1 MGIRSPQLLPGMI
14 PLIRTP
20 CIIDL
25 SPIPVTKLIPL
36 VQQRRI
42 GSSPTGIVAGYL

>member
-25 SPIPVTKLIPL
+25 SPIPVTNGMLLAHPVGSAKEDL
-36 VQQRRI
+36 VPR
-42 GSSPTGIVAGYL
+42 GS

>member
-1 MGIRSPQLLPGMI
+1 MGIRSPQLAAIDTGMI

-25 SPIPVTKLIPL
+25 SPIPVTNGMRLIPL
-36 VQQRRI
+36 VQQRI
-42 GSSPTGIVAGYL
+42 